1 MGQKNPDRFEIDALF
16 GLMHFRGIL
25 GINLHMTDRLF
36 SNDSHFVLDAIMSK
50 NNFRF
55 LKGHICF
62 NNPPE
67 RTQLWETN
75 RYAVVREIW
84 EIFNSNFSK
93 HVAPSEYLS
102 VDEKLYSVRQE
113 IALRQYNPN
122 KPHRN
127 GLLLKSLN
135 NARITLYI
143 QSCTVCCKTMGWR
156 WSYYLK
162 STINYIKYLVNEME
176 AGQPITGR
184 TISTDHLYTII
195 ESTNYVLDRGVVTV
209 GTLKE
214 GGNGIPSEFFDTQKR
229 EIFSATWH
237 FEKEKKNIFL
247 TFSTVKT
254 KSKRKEKCSCVS
266 DLQTTAGQ
274 NN

>member
-102 VDEKLYSVRQE
+102 IDEKLYSVRQE

-195 ESTNYVLDRGVVTV
+195 ESTNCVLDRGIVTV

-214 GGNGIPSEFFDTQKR
+214 GGNGIPSEFCDTQKT